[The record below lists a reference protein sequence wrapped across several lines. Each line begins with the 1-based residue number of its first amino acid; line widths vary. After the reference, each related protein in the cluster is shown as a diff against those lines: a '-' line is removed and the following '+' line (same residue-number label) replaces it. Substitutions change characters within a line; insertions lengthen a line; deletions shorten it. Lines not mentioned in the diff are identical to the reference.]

1 MKRLT
6 GAFAAAAGF
15 CARLIVLYGVGVAA
29 AACIVI
35 GAALIYV
42 PAAWLA
48 AGGLLLLLD
57 RKVPS

>member
-1 MKRLT
+1 MKRIV

-15 CARLIVLYGVGVAA
+15 VARLLVLYGIGAA
-29 AACIVI
+29 AGVCIVV
-35 GAALIYV
+35 GAALIYA

-57 RKVPS
+57 RKVP